1 MLAQFVVV
9 IGIVCLRIVD
19 YDNDDDDDDNDN
31 DNDNERTPCANICTA
46 ALGPS

>member
-19 YDNDDDDDDNDN
+19 YDNDDDN